1 MRKIILVLIVSL
13 LVLPFVPRM
22 VYATSVAYTHESDRT
37 VNVADSS
44 DAVPDCDISLSRNVS
59 IGYACAGDNQS
70 YAIVTMHYS
79 GDKEYGT
86 ASDTTLIFWQTVT
99 TGSDA
104 SSPSAANSTSIND
117 ADASWNPL

>member
-22 VYATSVAYTHESDRT
+22 VYAGTTAFTHEADRT
-37 VNVADSS
+37 VNVADDT

-86 ASDTTLIFWQTVT
+86 ASDTTLLFWETFT
-99 TGSDA
+99 TGNDITA
-104 SSPSAANSTSIND
+104 TSPSNSSAVN
-117 ADASWNPL
+117 SWNPL

>member
-22 VYATSVAYTHESDRT
+22 VYAGTTAFTHEADRT
-37 VNVADSS
+37 VNVADDT